1 MIKVLI
7 ADDHQLMREG
17 LRQILRDGTDID
29 VIGEATNAAEVLAH
43 PRLAEAR
50 VIVCDLSMPGCCGIE
65 MIARIRVRAPGLGML
80 VLTMHDEG
88 LYAVRAI
95 RAGAHGYL
103 TKENSVNEVV
113 AAIRTVACGRLF
125 ISPKVSEQLALE
137 LVSPAEAMLPHARLS
152 KRELQIFSMLVAGS
166 SVSGAAAALEV
177 SVKTVS
183 TYKTR
188 ILQKMGLRDLPHMV
202 LYAMAHGLLRP
213 AQPRRDGRAHPSGTD
228 GPAA

>member
-17 LRQILRDGTDID
+17 LRQILKDGTDID

-43 PRLAEAR
+43 PRLAEAG
-50 VIVCDLSMPGCCGIE
+50 VILCDLSMPGCCGIE

-188 ILQKMGLRDLPHMV
+188 ILQKMGLHDLPHMV
-202 LYAMAHGLLRP
+202 LYAMAHGLLSP
-213 AQPRRDGRAHPSGTD
+213 AQPRRDGRARPSGRD
-228 GPAA
+228 RPAV